1 MLAPGEA
8 VDLLLRTGEV
18 DDVDAA
24 ASSAAAEIAELCGNL
39 PLYISICGG
48 VILGYEGDV
57 VWHTELVAMLKEDRV
72 GVIDDGSGDFTV
84 ERLVDRSLDRIKDEV
99 VSLVFMALG
108 VCAEDVLIAMPVA
121 QLICGADPRQ
131 GRPHAPPR
139 SR

>member
-8 VDLLLRTGEV
+8 ADLLLRTGEV

-57 VWHTELVAMLKEDRV
+57 VWHTELVAMLKEDRA

-84 ERLVDRSLDRIKDEV
+84 ERLVDRSLDARAAAP
-99 VSLVFMALG
+99 SPPASALPTPSRC
-108 VCAEDVLIAMPVA
+108 V
-121 QLICGADPRQ
+121 RT
-131 GRPHAPPR
+131 RSAP
-139 SR
+139 